1 MRFARSIGTVMPA
14 VLLVA
19 ACSGSSTPTQPA
31 GGGGGSTQAPAA
43 TTADGG
49 GGGATEAPAAT
60 DAGDGGGGGGVS
72 TQNGTMHIEI
82 SGPVTKSADY
92 GFIPL
97 GSIFGGQAGSALNF
111 SGSDQNEIVSILIGA
126 DSAVTISWLSADFQA
141 PATVCTTSNWNIGA
155 TSGSGSFDCTA
166 AIVILASGASVANA
180 KVTGNFTAHA

>member
-1 MRFARSIGTVMPA
+1 MRFQRLFLAVGPA
-14 VLLVA
+14 ALLIA

-31 GGGGGSTQAPAA
+31 GGGGGSTQGPAA
-43 TTADGG
+43 TTA
-49 GGGATEAPAAT
+49 
-60 DAGDGGGGGGVS
+60 GGGGGGGTEAPGATVVGGGDGGGVG

-111 SGSDQNEIVSILIGA
+111 AGSDQNNIVSIIIGA
-126 DSAVTISWLSADFQA
+126 DNAVTISWLSSDFQA

-166 AIVILASGASVANA
+166 AVVILASGATVSNA
-180 KVTGNFTAHA
+180 KITGNFTAHA